1 MAPMPQDP
9 MMQPEGQEAPGK
21 TICITANADG
31 SFTVELEPAETAPEA
46 PEMGTENGMQD
57 MAEDK
62 TEGETG
68 QTVASLDEAL
78 ALAKQM
84 LGGGE
89 DRMSVEQAFSEGFNG
104 QPQGKY

>member
-1 MAPMPQDP
+1 MR
-9 MMQPEGQEAPGK
+9 PEGQEAPGK

-46 PEMGTENGMQD
+46 PVMGSENGMQD

-62 TEGETG
+62 AEGETG
-68 QTVASLDEAL
+68 QTVASIDEAL

-89 DRMSVEQAFSEGFNG
+89 DRGAIAKQVWST
-104 QPQGKY
+104 